1 MTDAGYFEWWLN
13 FWGMFF
19 SMYWPCFRHGLV
31 VWLPLTFRPYAE
43 LMVNCNVLGCW
54 IWSNILPLRPTRHFP
69 DDIFNCSFLNVNVW
83 ISIRISLKFVSEALI
98 DNKIALVQIM
108 ACCRPGDKPFSKTML
123 PSSSTHICVT
133 RLQCV
138 KWRLY
143 TYLCGI
149 CALKIGC
156 RRGSL
161 YEYYYII
168 TKWLCSIV
176 RSCKCIY
183 ILALCHCGKYI
194 MTFGGHT
201 LLPPMA
207 GCRCAICCFI
217 THES

>member
-1 MTDAGYFEWWLN
+1 
-13 FWGMFF
+13 
-19 SMYWPCFRHGLV
+19 
-31 VWLPLTFRPYAE
+31 
-43 LMVNCNVLGCW
+43 MVNCNVLGCW

-69 DDIFNCSFLNVNVW
+69 DAIFNCSFLNENVW

-98 DNKIALVQIM
+98 DNKLALVQIM
-108 ACCRPGDKPFSKTML
+108 AWCRPGDKPFSKTML

-161 YEYYYII
+161 YEYYHII
-168 TKWLCSIV
+168 TRWLGSIV